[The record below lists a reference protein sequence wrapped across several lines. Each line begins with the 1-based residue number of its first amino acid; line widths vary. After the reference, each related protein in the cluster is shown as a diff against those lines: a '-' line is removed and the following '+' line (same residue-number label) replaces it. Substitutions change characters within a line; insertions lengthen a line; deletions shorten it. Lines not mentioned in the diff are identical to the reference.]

1 MTRPIALITGA
12 SHGIGGA
19 TARML
24 AAEGFDI
31 CVNYRSDHDAAARVV
46 AKCEGLGVR
55 AVAVSADV
63 GEYDDVQRL
72 FAECDARL
80 GRLACLVNNAG
91 IIGTACRLEDLSP
104 EVLATTFA
112 VNIFGAFYCTQQ
124 AALRM
129 STRHGGAGGT
139 IINMSS
145 IAASLGSPNEY
156 VHYAASKGAVESLTA
171 GSGKELAPEGIRV
184 NAIRVGTTN
193 TRIHTEGGN
202 PARPAKIAALTPMGR
217 IAEPEDI
224 ARAVV
229 WLASPGSGFVTGT
242 TITVSGGF

>member
-12 SHGIGGA
+12 SHGIGAA
-19 TARML
+19 TARTL

-46 AKCEGLGVR
+46 AECESIGVR
-55 AVAVSADV
+55 AVAVSANV
-63 GEYDDVQRL
+63 GDYDDVQRL

-80 GRLACLVNNAG
+80 GRLTCLVNNAG
-91 IIGTACRLEDLSP
+91 IIGIACRLEELSP
-104 EVLATTFA
+104 DVLATTFA
-112 VNIFGAFYCTQQ
+112 VNTFSVFYCIQQ

-129 STRHGGAGGT
+129 SKRNGGAGGT

-193 TRIHTEGGN
+193 TRMHTEGGN

>member
-1 MTRPIALITGA
+1 A
-12 SHGIGGA
+12 S
-19 TARML
+19 
-24 AAEGFDI
+24 EGFDI
-31 CVNYRSDHDAAARVV
+31 CVNYRSDHEAAARVV
-46 AKCEGLGVR
+46 AECEAIGVR
-55 AVAVSADV
+55 AAAVSANV
-63 GEYDDVQRL
+63 GEPQDVNRL
-72 FAECDARL
+72 FAECDTRL
-80 GRLACLVNNAG
+80 GRLTCLVN
-91 IIGTACRLEDLSP
+91 IIGAACRLEDLSP
-104 EVLATTFA
+104 EVLSETFEI
-112 VNIFGAFYCTQQ
+112 NTFGPFYCTQE
-124 AALRM
+124 AARRM
-129 STRHGGAGGT
+129 STRHGGSGGT

-145 IAASLGSPNEY
+145 IAAMLGSPNEY

-193 TRIHTEGGN
+193 TRIHSEGGN

-229 WLASPGSGFVTGT
+229 WLASPGAGFVTGT

>member
-1 MTRPIALITGA
+1 MTRPVALITGA
-12 SHGIGGA
+12 SHGIGAA

-31 CVNYRSDHDAAARVV
+31 CVNYRSDHQAAENVV
-46 AKCEGLGVR
+46 ADCEALGVR
-55 AVAVSADV
+55 AASVSANV
-63 GEYDDVQRL
+63 GDPDDVQRL
-72 FAECDARL
+72 FAECDAKL
-80 GRLACLVNNAG
+80 GPVTCLVNNAG
-91 IIGTACRLEDLSP
+91 IIGSACRLEELSP
-104 EVLATTFA
+104 ELLASTFA
-112 VNIFGAFYCTQQ
+112 INTFGVFYCTQQ

-129 STRHGGAGGT
+129 STRHGGAGGS

-145 IAASLGSPNEY
+145 IAAMLGSPNEY

-193 TRIHTEGGN
+193 TRIHSEGGN

-229 WLASPGSGFVTGT
+229 WLASPGAGFVTGT